1 MPNTKTVAAWSESSR
16 RQSCVLICFA
26 HDKNKTCYCQE
37 YHLISDKTTLKQN
50 KFKKSVKKY
59 LEEWLRLQ
67 WNSKSFLFSYLLK
80 VHCWLMH
87 VGVQISL
94 LIYIYGVCLEI
105 SWSACFIIF
114 YISFSIILPASFP
127 VTLVQNKVGRM
138 ANETN
143 NNPNQY
149 HPCGTRTWIKRV
161 TQPHRCECLSEI
173 GVWACMFPPLTV
185 PQHILH
191 PVAGHQIV
199 LCHVHRFYDTTWEVQ
214 TS

>member
-1 MPNTKTVAAWSESSR
+1 
-16 RQSCVLICFA
+16 
-26 HDKNKTCYCQE
+26 
-37 YHLISDKTTLKQN
+37 
-50 KFKKSVKKY
+50 
-59 LEEWLRLQ
+59 
-67 WNSKSFLFSYLLK
+67 
-80 VHCWLMH
+80 MH

-149 HPCGTRTWIKRV
+149 HPCGTRT
-161 TQPHRCECLSEI
+161 
-173 GVWACMFPPLTV
+173 
-185 PQHILH
+185 
-191 PVAGHQIV
+191 
-199 LCHVHRFYDTTWEVQ
+199 
-214 TS
+214 